1 MEAEKK
7 DIRKG
12 KIRIILVVCLVLLCI
27 FAKYGSFLT
36 LLTRGYTQG
45 VLTHRIYNV
54 ENVFDE
60 IWNLVISE
68 SHGTRTIL
76 TKSTE
81 GAFADYDLWQ
91 FSGLHIPEIGIG
103 IAIHEFNE
111 FKECDFY
118 VHEDGQERPTNEFVY
133 SYPNKTLSYDGDLDS
148 FKNGFLKAYFEWA
161 GKSSKFALDRL
172 GQFET
177 VFCDPIWKYR
187 SLVRGEEVPGD

>member
-45 VLTHRIYNV
+45 VLTGRVYNV

-60 IWNLVISE
+60 IWNLFISE

-81 GAFADYDLWQ
+81 GAFADYDLGWFQ
-91 FSGLHIPEIGIG
+91 NVQIPEIGIV
-103 IAIHEFNE
+103 IAMDEGKALVFYFHENGME
-111 FKECDFY
+111 QQTTK
-118 VHEDGQERPTNEFVY
+118 HFVY
-133 SYPNKTLSYDGDLDS
+133 SYPNKTLYYDRDPDS
-148 FKNGFLKAYFEWA
+148 FFQGFLKAYCEWA
-161 GKSSKFALDRL
+161 GKNSKFAMDRL
-172 GQFET
+172 GKVET
-177 VFCDPIWKYR
+177 VFCDPIYKYTYL
-187 SLVRGEEVPGD
+187 SRGEEFPED

>member
-1 MEAEKK
+1 MEEEKK

-12 KIRIILVVCLVLLCI
+12 KIRIILIVCLVLLCI

-45 VLTHRIYNV
+45 VLTGRIYNV

-60 IWNLVISE
+60 IWNLFISE

-81 GAFADYDLWQ
+81 GAFADYDLGWFQ
-91 FSGLHIPEIGIG
+91 NVQIPEIGIV
-103 IAIHEFNE
+103 IAMDEGKALVFYFHENGME
-111 FKECDFY
+111 QQTTK
-118 VHEDGQERPTNEFVY
+118 HFVY
-133 SYPNKTLSYDGDLDS
+133 SYPNKTLYYDRDLDS
-148 FKNGFLKAYFEWA
+148 FFQRFLTAYFEWA

-172 GQFET
+172 GKVET
-177 VFCDPIWKYR
+177 VFCDPIYKY
-187 SLVRGEEVPGD
+187 SYWSRGEEFPED

>member
-133 SYPNKTLSYDGDLDS
+133 SYPNKTLYYDGDPDS
-148 FKNGFLKAYFEWA
+148 FFRSFLKAYFEWA

-172 GQFET
+172 GKVET
-177 VFCDPIWKYR
+177 VFCDPIWKYHF
-187 SLVRGEEVPGD
+187 LARGEEVPED